1 MRCLHCSKRIGL
13 LRRLSDRQFC
23 CDEHRRIARRAYSV
37 RVARD
42 ARNVVEYEDSWL
54 VTAADL
60 QGKPNQKPGFGVGS
74 GLVLVG
80 ITLALVLLLPR
91 SDGTLPLDP
100 ISYLPPSAGMGDRLT
115 RALPFKGSVRLRDDF
130 RLDLRNWQAAA
141 ASVDGASNTIEDWVV
156 RSGAIYPGRLA
167 LWKPTLTLHDYQ
179 LEFQTKIESK
189 AVGWAYR
196 AADDNNYYA
205 SKLIVSHSKDSSRA
219 EISRWAVVA
228 GRTINKLSLP
238 IPINIRAGKSYDVQ
252 MLVKGDRFT
261 TLVNGQLVDAWSDM
275 SLKRGGVGFFAE
287 NGERA
292 ALEWVS
298 ITEKE
303 SFIGR
308 FFNFGLIVPP
318 AVLY

>member
-23 CDEHRRIARRAYSV
+23 SDEHRRIARRAYSV

-60 QGKPNQKPGFGVGS
+60 HGKPTQKSGFGIGS
-74 GLVLVG
+74 GLVLAG
-80 ITLALVLLLPR
+80 ITLALVVLLPR
-91 SDGTLPLDP
+91 SDGTLPLNP
-100 ISYLPPSAGMGDRLT
+100 ISYLPPSAGLGSVT

-130 RLDLRNWQAAA
+130 RLDLRNWQSAS
-141 ASVDGASNTIEDWVV
+141 ASVDGAKNTIEDWVV

-205 SKLIVSHSKDSSRA
+205 SKLIVSHTKDSSRA
-219 EISRWAVVA
+219 EISRWAVIA
-228 GRTINKLSLP
+228 GRTLNKISLP
-238 IPINIRAGKSYDVQ
+238 IPINVRTGKSYDVQ

-261 TLVNGQLVDAWSDM
+261 TLVNGQLVDAWTDA
-275 SLKRGGVGFFAE
+275 SLKRGGVGFFADKS
-287 NGERA
+287 ERA

-308 FFNFGLIVPP
+308 FLNFGLIVPP